1 MVDILFA
8 SLFDAIRI
16 QNDLRTG
23 NADLQEAN
31 ESSSR
36 FVKALTVLIDR
47 RIDERNKFNKNNAK
61 SITSINSAPTPLEEI
76 DLIDPDAVREWFRQ
90 YKFWYDTRKA
100 G

>member
-36 FVKALTVLIDR
+36 FVKALAVLIDR
-47 RIDERNKFNKNNAK
+47 RIDERNKFNKNNTK
-61 SITSINSAPTPLEEI
+61 SITSAPTPLEEI
-76 DLIDPDAVREWFRQ
+76 DLIDPDAVREWFKQ
-90 YKFWYDTRKA
+90 YKFWYYTRKA